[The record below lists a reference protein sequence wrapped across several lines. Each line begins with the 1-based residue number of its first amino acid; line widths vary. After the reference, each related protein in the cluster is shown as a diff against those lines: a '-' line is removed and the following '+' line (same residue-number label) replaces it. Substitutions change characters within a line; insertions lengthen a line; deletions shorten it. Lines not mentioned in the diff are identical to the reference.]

1 MLKILLLH
9 NTDLLRRV
17 NKLKQISKAPAVR
30 VLVFG
35 LLLALVLL
43 IVFGPHRPSDHNRNI
58 VVSDE
63 NLAHLMVSWQ
73 KTWQRLPTEE
83 ELMGLVRSHVRDEVM
98 YREAVN
104 RGMAENNA
112 TVRRA
117 LVLQM
122 NMLAESQV
130 EQSDLT
136 EKEVQS
142 FYNLRKD
149 QYRLPAK
156 ISFHQVYLKE
166 DNPALLSE
174 SKVQQILDL
183 LNQNPADFQQYGD
196 VIMLEPSYALQ
207 TVDQINNQFGADFA
221 QQLFE
226 IEGSNWSGPVTSG
239 FGSHLVR
246 VVEKTEAIDAP
257 LEQVWDEV
265 VNELIYEEKQAA
277 KEQFYTE
284 LLRQYNVSYQG
295 TAKDLI
301 EGE

>member
-1 MLKILLLH
+1 M
-9 NTDLLRRV
+9 
-17 NKLKQISKAPAVR
+17 NKLKQISKAPVFR

-35 LLLALVLL
+35 LLLAIVLL
-43 IVFGPHRPSDHNRNI
+43 IVFGPHRPSDRDRRI

-112 TVRRA
+112 AVRRA
-117 LVLQM
+117 LVMQM

-130 EQSDLT
+130 EQSELS

-149 QYRLPAK
+149 QYRLPPK
-156 ISFHQVYLKE
+156 ISFRQIYLKD
-166 DNPALLSE
+166 DNPALS
-174 SKVQQILDL
+174 SDGKVQQLLDL
-183 LNQNPADFQQYGD
+183 LNQNPQDFQQYGD
-196 VIMLEPSYALQ
+196 VIMLQPSYTSQ
-207 TVDQINNQFGADFA
+207 TPDQINNQFGADFA
-221 QQLFE
+221 QQLLE
-226 IEGSNWSGPVTSG
+226 IDGQNWSGPVTSG
-239 FGSHLVR
+239 FGNHLVQ
-246 VVEKTEAIDAP
+246 VVEKSEAVDAP

-284 LLRQYNVSYQG
+284 LLRQYDISYQG
-295 TAKDLI
+295 IAKELI

>member
-1 MLKILLLH
+1 M
-9 NTDLLRRV
+9 
-17 NKLKQISKAPAVR
+17 NKLKQISKAPAFR

-43 IVFGPHRPSDHNRNI
+43 IVFGPHRPSDHNRSI

-83 ELMGLVRSHVRDEVM
+83 ELLGLVRSHVRDEVM

-112 TVRRA
+112 AVRRA

-130 EQSDLT
+130 EQSELS
-136 EKEVQS
+136 EQEVQS

-149 QYRLPAK
+149 QYRLPPK

-174 SKVQQILDL
+174 NQIQRMVGL
-183 LNQNPADFQQYGD
+183 LNQNPEDFQQYGD
-196 VIMLEPSYALQ
+196 AIMLQPSYTLQ

-221 QQLFE
+221 QQLLE
-226 IEGSNWSGPVTSG
+226 IEGQNWSGPVTSG

-246 VVEKTEAIDAP
+246 VVDKTEAVDAP
-257 LEQVWDEV
+257 LEQVYDEV

-284 LLRQYNVSYQG
+284 LLRQYDISYQG
-295 TAKDLI
+295 IAKELI
-301 EGE
+301 KGE